1 MKNNC
6 GEIARSFM
14 SVKKGKLKILR
25 TMVSRTA
32 CSNGHEEEGRNMC
45 RALIHYLLKNDAQN
59 VRDFKTTTHSISVNC
74 VCRTPYIFSDMPFYD
89 TQAHTSLNGDE

>member
-6 GEIARSFM
+6 GEIARSFR
-14 SVKKGKLKILR
+14 SVKTRKLKIVR
-25 TMVSRTA
+25 NMVSLKA
-32 CSNGHEEEGRNMC
+32 CSKGHEKEGRNMC
-45 RALIHYLLKNDAQN
+45 RALIHYLLNPQ
-59 VRDFKTTTHSISVNC
+59 ISVNC